1 MPGDATATQSRP
13 EEWESAK
20 LAKLFPIDESKYSLK
35 GEELEFM
42 QAQTGI
48 EDEEELKR
56 HILAV
61 QAEAYAIFPYPC
73 IRRFAF
79 LDFRIGRL
87 YGYDQLLKLGKER
100 KDAIFLDMGCCFGN
114 DIRYA
119 AKGGFPMS
127 QIVATDLHA
136 EYWGLGHKLF
146 RSTQESFPVKF
157 IPGDVFAPSHVA
169 VAPPIY
175 APPPESV
182 PDLSGLTSLNPLRG
196 HISAIHASAFF
207 HLFDEAKQEHVARA
221 LAGLLSA
228 EPGSIIFGTHGSA
241 PDKGAKSF
249 SFGMNDEHSHTMF
262 CHSPKSWKELWD
274 GQVFKKGSVSV
285 ETRLIEVA
293 GLNQGQNG
301 FYFLEWC
308 VTRL

>member
-1 MPGDATATQSRP
+1 MSGTPTATHPKPDERDTLT
-13 EEWESAK
+13 A
-20 LAKLFPIDESKYSLK
+20 LAKQFPVDESKYSLK
-35 GEELEFM
+35 GEELKFM

-48 EDEEELKR
+48 TDEEELKR

-61 QAEAYAIFPYPC
+61 QAEAYAVFPYPC

-79 LDFRIGRL
+79 LDFRIGHL
-87 YGYDQLLKLGKER
+87 HGYDQLLKLGKER
-100 KDAIFLDMGCCFGN
+100 KDAIFLDIGCCFGN

-119 AKGGFPMS
+119 AKGGFPVK
-127 QIVATDLHA
+127 QIVASDLHA

-157 IPGDVFAPSHVA
+157 IPGDVFDASHVA

-175 APPPESV
+175 TPTSEPV

-196 HISAIHASAFF
+196 HVSAIHASAFF

-241 PDKGAKSF
+241 PSKGAKAF
-249 SFGMNDEHSHTMF
+249 SFGLNGEGTHTMF
-262 CHSPKSWKELWD
+262 CHSPESWKDLWD

-285 ETRLIEVA
+285 ETRLVQIE
-293 GLNQGQNG
+293 GLGQHSE